1 MSYMLVDGVEMNRNH
16 PRTFQIPSAIAKA
29 GVKVGDYVK
38 LGFCEVGHD
47 SNERMWV
54 KVTKRDGDKFEGYL
68 DNDPA
73 FLTCIKW
80 QDKVVFESRHII
92 NLP

>member
-1 MSYMLVDGVEMNRNH
+1 MSYTLVDGVAMHRAH
-16 PRTFQIPSAIAKA
+16 PRTFQIPSLADKA
-29 GVKVGDYVK
+29 MVKEGDYVK
-38 LGFCEVGHD
+38 LSFGEAGHQN
-47 SNERMWV
+47 NERMWV

-73 FLTCIKW
+73 FLVSIKW
-80 QDKVVFESRHII
+80 KDVVKFNSRHII